1 MSYLPIFLTAGLT
14 MSEKFA
20 LSGEMLL
27 RGMGTV
33 FMVLVILWGCLSLFK
48 VFSTPEKKSA
58 PKKEA
63 KPAPA
68 EKPSAPAP
76 APAEKPSAPAPAP
89 VAEEPVPAAPTPTDD
104 AAVIAAICAA
114 IEAYRAAEGLSG
126 LPYRV
131 VSFKRKTGR
140 KSWSGGNED

>member
-1 MSYLPIFLTAGLT
+1 MSYLPIYLDAGLSLT
-14 MSEKFA
+14 DKFS

-48 VFSTPEKKSA
+48 VFSAPEKPAKA
-58 PKKEA
+58 PKAEAA
-63 KPAPA
+63 KPAPKE
-68 EKPSAPAP
+68 EKKTVPAP
-76 APAEKPSAPAPAP
+76 APAEPAPAP
-89 VAEEPVPAAPTPTDD
+89 VQTDD

-114 IEAYRAAEGLSG
+114 IEAYRAEEGLSG

-131 VSFKRKTGR
+131 VSFKRKNGR

>member
-1 MSYLPIFLTAGLT
+1 MSYLPIYLDAGL
-14 MSEKFA
+14 SLAEKFS

-48 VFSTPEKKSA
+48 VFSAPEKPAKTPA
-58 PKKEA
+58 PKPEA

-68 EKPSAPAP
+68 VSEK
-76 APAEKPSAPAPAP
+76 KPEAAPAP
-89 VAEEPVPAAPTPTDD
+89 VEEVPAQTDD
-104 AAVIAAICAA
+104 GAVIAAICAA
-114 IEAYRAAEGLSG
+114 IEAYRAEEGLSG

-131 VSFKRKTGR
+131 VSFKRKNGR

>member
-1 MSYLPIFLTAGLT
+1 MSYLPIYLDAGL
-14 MSEKFA
+14 SLAEKFS

-48 VFSTPEKKSA
+48 VFSAPEKPVKTPA
-58 PKKEA
+58 PKPEA

-68 EKPSAPAP
+68 AAPEK
-76 APAEKPSAPAPAP
+76 KPEAA
-89 VAEEPVPAAPTPTDD
+89 PVPAAEVPVQTDD
-104 AAVIAAICAA
+104 GAVIAAICAA
-114 IEAYRAAEGLSG
+114 IEAYRAEEGLSG

-140 KSWSGGNED
+140 KGWSGGNED

>member
-1 MSYLPIFLTAGLT
+1 MSYLPTFLTAGLT

-27 RGMGTV
+27 RGLGTV

-48 VFSTPEKKSA
+48 LFSTPEKKSA
-58 PKKEA
+58 PNSKPVA

-68 EKPSAPAP
+68 EKAA
-76 APAEKPSAPAPAP
+76 APAPAP
-89 VAEEPVPAAPTPTDD
+89 VAEEPAPAAPAPTDD

>member
-1 MSYLPIFLTAGLT
+1 MSYLPIYLDAGL
-14 MSEKFA
+14 SLAEKFS

-48 VFSTPEKKSA
+48 VFSAPEKPAKTSAPKPEAKSAPAVVPEKK
-58 PKKEA
+58 
-63 KPAPA
+63 KP
-68 EKPSAPAP
+68 EPAP
-76 APAEKPSAPAPAP
+76 APAAETP
-89 VAEEPVPAAPTPTDD
+89 VQTDD
-104 AAVIAAICAA
+104 GAVIAAICAA
-114 IEAYRAAEGLSG
+114 IEAYRAEEGLSG

-140 KSWSGGNED
+140 KGWSGGNED

>member
-68 EKPSAPAP
+68 EKPSAPAH
-76 APAEKPSAPAPAP
+76 AP
-89 VAEEPVPAAPTPTDD
+89 VAEEPVPAAPAPTDD